1 MKIFRDLEEIDDI
14 DSTVVA
20 LGNFDGIHLGHRS
33 LIDEAVKIAAE
44 KGLKSAIFTFSN
56 HPRNVLAG
64 ENIVKNIMYEDEK
77 ITLLETLGIDYM
89 FSLDFDDAMMRI
101 SPENF
106 AKNILSERFKADTAI
121 CGFNFSYGYKAAGNA
136 ENLAKF
142 GQKFGFETVVKEP
155 VKVNGEIVSST
166 LIRKKI
172 TSGDMESAAILLG
185 RNYSIRGE
193 VIYGNRKGR
202 TIGFPTCNIT
212 IDDAMVSPANG
223 VYVTYCHVNGRR
235 HNSITNVGHKPTIGN
250 YAKNIETNILDFNED
265 IYGSKIKVEFLK
277 MTRAEQK
284 FSGLKELQEQLITDI
299 KFARSFHCLPL

>member
-1 MKIFRDLEEIDDI
+1 
-14 DSTVVA
+14 
-20 LGNFDGIHLGHRS
+20 
-33 LIDEAVKIAAE
+33 
-44 KGLKSAIFTFSN
+44 
-56 HPRNVLAG
+56 
-64 ENIVKNIMYEDEK
+64 MYEDEK

-89 FSLDFDDAMMRI
+89 FSLDFDDAMMKI

-172 TSGDMESAAILLG
+172 TSSDMESAAILLG

-193 VIYGNRKGR
+193 VIYGNRIGR

-212 IDDAMVSPANG
+212 IDDAMISPANG
-223 VYVTYCHVNGRR
+223 VYVTYCQRR
-235 HNSITNVGHKPTIGN
+235 RWLPVGQR
-250 YAKNIETNILDFNED
+250 
-265 IYGSKIKVEFLK
+265 YGWKAD
-277 MTRAEQK
+277 R
-284 FSGLKELQEQLITDI
+284 
-299 KFARSFHCLPL
+299 